1 MYVGVKL
8 FLSAYKILMDTS
20 LDQEKLNDIIAFIEK
35 DDDILHVDSIV
46 SKPIG
51 ENYIIIVKLS
61 MDGMLTLDYVHKVIG
76 KIKNEI
82 VNNYDF
88 ISDVIIHANPH

>member
-1 MYVGVKL
+1 
-8 FLSAYKILMDTS
+8 
-20 LDQEKLNDIIAFIEK
+20 
-35 DDDILHVDSIV
+35 
-46 SKPIG
+46 
-51 ENYIIIVKLS
+51 

-88 ISDVIIHANPH
+88 ISDVIIHANPHWYIVNFYFNMLY